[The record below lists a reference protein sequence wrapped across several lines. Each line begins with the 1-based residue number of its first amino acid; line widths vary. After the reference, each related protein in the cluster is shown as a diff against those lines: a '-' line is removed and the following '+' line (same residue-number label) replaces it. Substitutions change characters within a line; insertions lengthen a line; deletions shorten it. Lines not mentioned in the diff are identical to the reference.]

1 MEQHMDILVK
11 GMVCDRCKS
20 VIVNGISNLGY
31 RVKNASLGKLSLES
45 PVDNEALTRIEA
57 FLNKQ
62 GFEILSD
69 RTSRLVNRVKEIVNE
84 TFGENKYDVKQKF
97 SAVLSERLNM
107 NYDSISEAF
116 AEVEGVTIEKYIIT
130 RRLERVKE
138 LLVYSDLTLT
148 GIAHATGFS
157 SINHLSRQF
166 KELTGFPPSHF
177 RLLRHKKEKL
187 SSTSQD

>member
-1 MEQHMDILVK
+1 MEQHIDILVK

-20 VIVNGISNLGY
+20 VIVKGISNLGY

-45 PVDNEALTRIEA
+45 PVDNEALARIGA

-69 RTSRLVNRVKEIVNE
+69 RTSRLVSRVKEIVNE
-84 TFGENKYDVKQKF
+84 TFGENKYDSKLKF
-97 SAVLSERLNM
+97 SALLSERLNM

-116 AEVEGVTIEKYIIT
+116 AEVEGITIEKYIIAK
-130 RRLERVKE
+130 RLERVKE
-138 LLVYSDLTLT
+138 LLVYSDFTLT
-148 GIAHATGFS
+148 GIAHVTGFS

-166 KELTGFPPSHF
+166 KELTGLPPSHF
-177 RLLRHKKEKL
+177 RSLRHEKEKL
-187 SSTSQD
+187 SGTSAD